1 MLFLNL
7 YFARKGYDTLVGERG
22 GLLSGGQ
29 RQVWLERERE
39 RERERVAIARA
50 LLKNAP
56 ILILDEVS
64 SLFASQCIYIS
75 SPSQHNKMRLELSQI
90 PVLHAFSESSL
101 HLA

>member
-1 MLFLNL
+1 VE
-7 YFARKGYDTLVGERG
+7 ARDRYGYKV
-22 GLLSGGQ
+22 
-29 RQVWLERERE
+29 ERERE
-39 RERERVAIARA
+39 RERERCLILPVFDLQRVAIARA